1 MWRLILLM
9 TVALLFSGFSPV
21 LAQDDGPPVEAIGV
35 DFGVVAG
42 YRYLRVVSEDASVLD
57 APDGAV
63 LYRFQGG
70 FDFVTPR
77 GKDGEW
83 YEINAGEWLHE
94 SHVREVYASRFTGVR
109 ILGESALPWGWVL
122 VGHYTSSEPGGPEV
136 MEPDYWIDKYT
147 LTYLYQTI
155 AVDGWNW
162 YDVGGGRW
170 VKQTLVSKV
179 GRAGNPGFSGRWV
192 AVDLYEQNLT
202 AYEGNTMVFATLVS
216 SGLPGN
222 DTNPG
227 TFSVYARGA
236 NVPMNGRENGFG
248 DYRLENVPYAMY
260 FDDRISLHGT
270 YWHNSFGYRRSR
282 GCVNMTIG
290 DARWLYDWLG
300 EGGQVFVYYS
310 QSY

>member
-1 MWRLILLM
+1 MRHFIIFLLILLCGLPP
-9 TVALLFSGFSPV
+9 A
-21 LAQDDGPPVEAIGV
+21 LAQESGLPVERIGA
-35 DFGVVAG
+35 DFGSVAG
-42 YRYLRVVSEDASVLD
+42 YRYLRVISDDAPVLD
-57 APDGAV
+57 APDGTER
-63 LYRFQGG
+63 YRFFGG

-77 GKDGEW
+77 SQDGEW
-83 YEINAGEWLHE
+83 IEINAGEWLHE
-94 SHVREVYASRFTGVR
+94 SHVREVYPSQFSGV
-109 ILGESALPWGWVL
+109 LVHAEPGVAWGWVL
-122 VGHYTSSEPGGPEV
+122 VGHYSSSEPGGPEV
-136 MEPDYWIDKYT
+136 TQPDYWVDRYT
-147 LTYLYQTI
+147 VATLHQTL
-155 AVDGWNW
+155 AADGWNW

-179 GRAGNPGFSGRWV
+179 NRAGNPGFSGRWV

-227 TFSVYARGA
+227 TFSVYARGI

-248 DYRLENVPYAMY
+248 DYRLENVPYTMY
-260 FDDRISLHGT
+260 FDDLISLHGT

-282 GCVNMTIG
+282 GCVNLSIS
-290 DARWLYDWLG
+290 DAHWLYEWLG
-300 EGGQVFVYYS
+300 DGSQVYVYYS